1 MDTMRFIL
9 VLALAL
15 VSIMLWDAWQRDYGA
30 ASPGAAGSGEAGP
43 LSIEEDLGVPQIK
56 PEDSKTPAFPAA
68 GDPAGTS
75 AQVITVETDV
85 LRLKIDQGGTIV
97 SAELP
102 DYPVSLDKEDQ
113 PVVLLDES
121 ASLFH
126 VIQSGIIGEM
136 APTHKHA
143 FSSNRTSYSL
153 REGEDVLEV
162 PLTWVSAGGVSVTKI
177 FELARGSYRISL
189 RHVIENKSGSDWEG
203 RQYTQI
209 KRDDPSK
216 EGRKLLYTY
225 TGAVL
230 SSPDDRYEKIS
241 FDDMEDAETD
251 VEISNGWAAMI
262 QHYFVT
268 AILPSDKQAT
278 YRYYTRVFSD
288 QFYSIGNV
296 SPALRLAP
304 GQQGQLSGHL
314 YVGPKLQAD
323 LEQMAEG
330 LELTVDYGVLWFLAK
345 PLFWCL
351 DRLHGFTGNWGW
363 SIILVTV
370 LLKILFYRLS
380 AAGYRSMANM
390 RRVQP
395 RLVSIRDRYKDD
407 RARLNQAMMQIY
419 KEEKINPF
427 GGCFPILVQ
436 IPVFLA
442 LYWVLLESV
451 ELRQADFILW
461 LSDLSSK
468 DPFYVLPII
477 MGATM
482 LIQQRLNPA
491 PMDPMQEK
499 VMKALP
505 FIFTVFFAFF
515 PSGLVL
521 YWVTNNILSIAQQWL
536 ITKNLEKEGLS
547 TTKTK

>member
-1 MDTMRFIL
+1 MDTIRFVL
-9 VLALAL
+9 VLALTL
-15 VSIMLWDAWQRDYGA
+15 VSIMLWEAWQQDYGA
-30 ASPGAAGSGEAGP
+30 SGAGAGTQETTLPVEDPGIP
-43 LSIEEDLGVPQIK
+43 RIK
-56 PEDSKTPAFPAA
+56 PDDTTTPAFPRAE
-68 GDPAGTS
+68 GS
-75 AQVITVETDV
+75 ALTDGSVTMVETDV

-97 SAELP
+97 FAELP
-102 DYPVSLDKEDQ
+102 DYPVSLDKPEQ
-113 PVVLLDES
+113 AFVLLDNS
-121 ASLFH
+121 AGLYH
-126 VIQSGIIGEM
+126 VIQSGIVGES
-136 APTHKHA
+136 APTHKDV
-143 FSSNRTSYSL
+143 FSPGRTSYTL
-153 REGEDVLEV
+153 NGDENILEV
-162 PLTWVSAGGVSVTKI
+162 PFTWKSADGVTVTKVFV
-177 FELARGSYRISL
+177 FERGSYRIHL
-189 RHVIENKSGSDWEG
+189 KHIIENGSDSGWEG

-209 KRDDPSK
+209 KRDDPSR
-216 EGRKLLYTY
+216 EGRRLLYTY

-230 SSPDDRYEKIS
+230 SSPDNRYEKIS

-251 VEISNGWAAMI
+251 ETISNGWAAMI
-262 QHYFVT
+262 QHYFLT
-268 AILPSDKQAT
+268 AILPADKQAA
-278 YRYYTRVFSD
+278 YRYYTRAFSS
-288 QFYSIGNV
+288 QYYSIGNV
-296 SPALRLAP
+296 SPALQLPP
-304 GQQGQLSGHL
+304 GQQGELDDYL
-314 YVGPKLQAD
+314 YMGPKQQSE
-323 LEQMAEG
+323 LEQLAEG
-330 LELTVDYGVLWFLAK
+330 LELTVDYGFLWFLAK

-351 DRLHGFTGNWGW
+351 ERLHGLTGNWGW

-370 LLKILFYRLS
+370 LLKLLFYHLS

-395 RLVSIRDRYKDD
+395 RIMSIRDRYKDD

-451 ELRQADFILW
+451 ELRQADFIFW
-461 LSDLSSK
+461 LNDLSSK

-482 LIQQRLNPA
+482 LIQQKLNPA

-521 YWVTNNILSIAQQWL
+521 YWVTNNVLSIAQQWL
-536 ITKNLEKEGLS
+536 ITRNLEKEGLS
-547 TTKTK
+547 TAKPK

>member
-1 MDTMRFIL
+1 MDTIRFVL
-9 VLALAL
+9 VLALTL
-15 VSIMLWDAWQRDYGA
+15 VSIMLWEAWQQDYGA
-30 ASPGAAGSGEAGP
+30 SGAGAGSQETTLP
-43 LSIEEDLGVPQIK
+43 VEDPGIPRIK
-56 PEDSKTPAFPAA
+56 PDDATTPAYPRDE
-68 GDPAGTS
+68 GS
-75 AQVITVETDV
+75 ALTDGSLTTVETDV

-97 SAELP
+97 FAELP
-102 DYPVSLDKEDQ
+102 DYPVSLDIPDQ
-113 PVVLLDES
+113 AFVLLDNS
-121 ASLFH
+121 ADLYH
-126 VIQSGIIGEM
+126 VIQSGIVGER
-136 APTHKHA
+136 APTHRDV
-143 FSSNRTSYSL
+143 FSPGRSSYTL
-153 REGEDVLEV
+153 NEGDNILEV
-162 PLTWVSAGGVSVTKI
+162 PFTWKSADGVTVTKVFV
-177 FELARGSYRISL
+177 FERGSYRIHL
-189 RHVIENKSGSDWEG
+189 KHIIENGSDSGWEG

-209 KRDDPSK
+209 KRDDPSR
-216 EGRKLLYTY
+216 EGRRLLYTY

-230 SSPDDRYEKIS
+230 SSPDNRYEKIS

-251 VEISNGWAAMI
+251 ETISDGWAAMI
-262 QHYFVT
+262 QHYFLT
-268 AILPSDKQAT
+268 AILPADKQAA
-278 YRYYTRVFSD
+278 YRYYTRAFSS
-288 QFYSIGNV
+288 QYYSIGNV
-296 SPALRLAP
+296 SPALLLPP
-304 GQQGQLSGHL
+304 GRQGELDDHL
-314 YVGPKLQAD
+314 YIGPKQQSE
-323 LEQMAEG
+323 LEQLAEG

-363 SIILVTV
+363 SIILVTI
-370 LLKILFYRLS
+370 LLKVLFYRLS
-380 AAGYRSMANM
+380 ATGYRSMANM

-395 RLVSIRDRYKDD
+395 RIVAIRDRYKDD

-451 ELRQADFILW
+451 ELRQADFIFW
-461 LSDLSSK
+461 LNDLSSK
-468 DPFYVLPII
+468 DPFFVLPII

-482 LIQQRLNPA
+482 LIQQKLNPA

-521 YWVTNNILSIAQQWL
+521 YWVTNNVLSIAQQWL
-536 ITKNLEKEGLS
+536 ITRNLEKEGLS
-547 TTKTK
+547 TANK

>member
-1 MDTMRFIL
+1 MDTQRFIL
-9 VLALAL
+9 VLALTL
-15 VSIMLWDAWQRDYGA
+15 VSIMLWEAWQRDYGA
-30 ASPGAAGSGEAGP
+30 APAGAAAP
-43 LSIEEDLGVPQIK
+43 DALQPFEDPGIPQIK
-56 PEDSKTPAFPAA
+56 PDDTTARPVPGAEASQ
-68 GDPAGTS
+68 GTDGS
-75 AQVITVETDV
+75 VTTVETDV
-85 LRLKIDQGGTIV
+85 LRLKIDRGGTIV
-97 SAELP
+97 FAELP
-102 DYPVSLDKEDQ
+102 GYPISLDNPDQ
-113 PVVLLDES
+113 AFVLLNNS
-121 ASLFH
+121 TGLYH
-126 VIQSGIIGEM
+126 VIQSGIVGET
-136 APTHKHA
+136 APTHKDV
-143 FSSNRTSYSL
+143 FSSRRTSYTL
-153 REGEDVLEV
+153 NEGEDVLEV
-162 PLTWVSAGGVSVTKI
+162 PLTWKSADGVSVTKV
-177 FELARGSYRISL
+177 FTFARGSYRIHL
-189 RHVIENKSGSDWEG
+189 KHIIENGSDTDWEG

-230 SSPDDRYEKIS
+230 SSPDNRYEKIS
-241 FDDMEDAETD
+241 FDDMEDAEAD
-251 VEISNGWAAMI
+251 EAISNGWAAMI
-262 QHYFVT
+262 QHYFLT
-268 AILPSDKQAT
+268 AILPADKQAV
-278 YRYYTRVFSD
+278 YRYYTRAFSS
-288 QFYSIGNV
+288 QYYSIGNV

-304 GQQGQLSGHL
+304 GQQGELADYL
-314 YVGPKLQAD
+314 YVGPKQQSE
-323 LEQMAEG
+323 LEQLADG
-330 LELTVDYGVLWFLAK
+330 LELTVDYGILWFLAK

-351 DRLHGFTGNWGW
+351 ERLHGLTGNWGW

-370 LLKILFYRLS
+370 LLKVLFYRLS

-395 RLVSIRDRYKDD
+395 RMVAIRARHKDD

-451 ELRQADFILW
+451 ELRQADFIFW
-461 LSDLSSK
+461 LNDLSSK

-505 FIFTVFFAFF
+505 FVFTVFFAFF

-521 YWVTNNILSIAQQWL
+521 YWVTNNVLSIAQQWR

-547 TTKTK
+547 TANK

>member
-1 MDTMRFIL
+1 MDTVRFIL
-9 VLALAL
+9 IVALTL
-15 VSIMLWDAWQRDYGA
+15 VSIMLWEAWQRDYGSIPA
-30 ASPGAAGSGEAGP
+30 DTLNGDAIMPAEDPG
-43 LSIEEDLGVPQIK
+43 IPQFQ
-56 PEDSKTPAFPAA
+56 PTDTSTPASL
-68 GDPAGTS
+68 GDDGSQRADSP
-75 AQVITVETDV
+75 VIMVETDV

-97 SAELP
+97 FAELP
-102 DYPVSLDKEDQ
+102 DYPVSLNETDQ
-113 PVVLLDES
+113 PFVLLDNS
-121 ASLFH
+121 ADLYH
-126 VIQSGIIGEM
+126 VIQSGIVGETT
-136 APTHKHA
+136 PTHKDL
-143 FSSNRTSYSL
+143 FSAQQTAYTLN
-153 REGEDVLEV
+153 EDEDALEV
-162 PLTWVSAGGVSVTKI
+162 SLTWISQDGVLVSKVFV
-177 FELARGSYRISL
+177 FERGSYRIYL
-189 RHVIENKSGSDWEG
+189 KHIIENKSGKPWEG

-209 KRDDPSK
+209 KRDDPSR
-216 EGRKLLYTY
+216 EGRRLLYTY

-230 SSPDDRYEKIS
+230 SSPDNRYEKIS

-251 VEISNGWAAMI
+251 ALISNGWVAMI
-262 QHYFVT
+262 QHYFLS
-268 AILPSDKQAT
+268 AILPTDKQAE
-278 YRYYTRVFSD
+278 YRYYTRVFSSKY
-288 QFYSIGNV
+288 YSIGNL
-296 SPALRLAP
+296 SPTLQLAP
-304 GQQGQLSGHL
+304 GQQGELDGYL
-314 YVGPKLQAD
+314 YIGPKQQSV
-323 LEQMAEG
+323 LEQLADG

-351 DRLHGFTGNWGW
+351 QRLHGLTSNWGW

-370 LLKILFYRLS
+370 LLKVLFYHLS
-380 AAGYRSMANM
+380 AIGYRSMANM

-395 RLVSIRDRYKDD
+395 RIVAIRDRYKDD

-451 ELRQADFILW
+451 ELRQADFIFW
-461 LSDLSSK
+461 LNDLSSK

-477 MGATM
+477 MGVTM
-482 LIQQRLNPA
+482 LIQQKLNPA

-505 FIFTVFFAFF
+505 FVFTVFFAFF

-547 TTKTK
+547 STKVK

>member
-1 MDTMRFIL
+1 MDTIRFVL
-9 VLALAL
+9 VLALTL
-15 VSIMLWDAWQRDYGA
+15 VSIMLWEAWQKDYGA
-30 ASPGAAGSGEAGP
+30 TRAGAGTQDASLPVEDPG
-43 LSIEEDLGVPQIK
+43 IPQIK
-56 PEDSKTPAFPAA
+56 PNEMTTPAFPRDERAA
-68 GDPAGTS
+68 GMDGSVTM
-75 AQVITVETDV
+75 VETDV
-85 LRLKIDQGGTIV
+85 LRLKIDQSGTIV
-97 SAELP
+97 FAELP
-102 DYPVSLDKEDQ
+102 DYPVSLDNADQ
-113 PVVLLDES
+113 AFVLLNNTT
-121 ASLFH
+121 ALYH
-126 VIQSGIIGEM
+126 VIQSGIVGET
-136 APTHKHA
+136 APTHKDV
-143 FSSNRTSYSL
+143 FSPGRTSYTL
-153 REGEDVLEV
+153 YADEDVLEV
-162 PLTWVSAGGVSVTKI
+162 PFTWKSADGVSVTKV
-177 FELARGSYRISL
+177 FVFTRGSYRIHL
-189 RHVIENKSGSDWEG
+189 KHIIENKSGTDWEG

-209 KRDDPSK
+209 KRDDPSR

-230 SSPDDRYEKIS
+230 SSPDNRYEKIS

-251 VEISNGWAAMI
+251 ETISNGWVAMI
-262 QHYFVT
+262 QHYFLT
-268 AILPSDKQAT
+268 AILPADKQAA
-278 YRYYTRVFSD
+278 YRYYTRAFSS
-288 QFYSIGNV
+288 QYYSIGNV
-296 SPALRLAP
+296 SPALQLAP
-304 GQQGQLSGHL
+304 GQQGELADYL
-314 YVGPKLQAD
+314 YVGPKQQSE
-323 LEQMAEG
+323 LEQLAEG
-330 LELTVDYGVLWFLAK
+330 LELTVDYGFLWFLAK

-351 DRLHGFTGNWGW
+351 ERLHGLTGNWGW
-363 SIILVTV
+363 SIILVTI
-370 LLKILFYRLS
+370 LLKVLFYRLS

-395 RLVSIRDRYKDD
+395 RIVAIRDRHKDD

-451 ELRQADFILW
+451 ELRQADFIFW
-461 LSDLSSK
+461 LNDLSSK
-468 DPFYVLPII
+468 DPFFVLPII
-477 MGATM
+477 LGATM

-521 YWVTNNILSIAQQWL
+521 YWVTNNVLSIAQQWR

-547 TTKTK
+547 TANK

>member
-1 MDTMRFIL
+1 MDTPRFIL
-9 VLALAL
+9 VLALTL
-15 VSIMLWDAWQRDYGA
+15 VSIMLWEAWQQDYGA
-30 ASPGAAGSGEAGP
+30 APAGTATPDALQP
-43 LSIEEDLGVPQIK
+43 LEDPEIPQIK
-56 PEDSKTPAFPAA
+56 PDNTTTRSVPGAA
-68 GDPAGTS
+68 ALQGTDGS
-75 AQVITVETDV
+75 VTTVETDV
-85 LRLKIDQGGTIV
+85 LRLKIDRGGTIV
-97 SAELP
+97 FAELP
-102 DYPVSLDKEDQ
+102 GYPVSLDNPDQ
-113 PVVLLDES
+113 AFVLLNNS
-121 ASLFH
+121 TNLYH
-126 VIQSGIIGEM
+126 VIQSGIVGET
-136 APTHKHA
+136 APTHKDM
-143 FSSNRTSYSL
+143 FSAGRTSYTL
-153 REGEDVLEV
+153 NEGEDVLEV
-162 PLTWVSAGGVSVTKI
+162 PLTWKSADGVSVTKVFI
-177 FELARGSYRISL
+177 FARGSYRIHL
-189 RHVIENKSGSDWEG
+189 KHIVENESVTDWEG

-230 SSPDDRYEKIS
+230 SSPDNRYEKIS

-251 VEISNGWAAMI
+251 ENISNGWAAMI
-262 QHYFVT
+262 QHYFLT
-268 AILPSDKQAT
+268 ALLPADKQAV
-278 YRYYTRVFSD
+278 YRYYTRAFSS
-288 QFYSIGNV
+288 QYYSIGNV

-304 GQQGQLSGHL
+304 GQQGELANYL
-314 YVGPKLQAD
+314 YVGPKQQSE
-323 LEQMAEG
+323 LEQLADG
-330 LELTVDYGVLWFLAK
+330 LELTVDYGILWFLAK

-351 DRLHGFTGNWGW
+351 ERLYGLTGNWGW
-363 SIILVTV
+363 SIILVTIM
-370 LLKILFYRLS
+370 LKVLFYRLS

-395 RLVSIRDRYKDD
+395 RMVAIRDRHKDD

-451 ELRQADFILW
+451 ELRQADFIFW
-461 LSDLSSK
+461 LNDLSSK

-505 FIFTVFFAFF
+505 FVFTVFFAFF

-521 YWVTNNILSIAQQWL
+521 YWVTNNVLSIAQQWL

-547 TTKTK
+547 TANK

>member
-1 MDTMRFIL
+1 MDTPRFIL
-9 VLALAL
+9 VLALTL
-15 VSIMLWDAWQRDYGA
+15 VSIMLWEAWQRDYGA
-30 ASPGAAGSGEAGP
+30 APAGTATPDALQPLEDPG
-43 LSIEEDLGVPQIK
+43 IPQIK
-56 PEDSKTPAFPAA
+56 PDDTTTRSVPGAEVLQ
-68 GDPAGTS
+68 GTDGS
-75 AQVITVETDV
+75 VTTVETDV
-85 LRLKIDQGGTIV
+85 LRLKIDRGGTIV
-97 SAELP
+97 FAELP
-102 DYPVSLDKEDQ
+102 GYPVSPDNPDQ
-113 PVVLLDES
+113 AFVLLNNS
-121 ASLFH
+121 TNLYH
-126 VIQSGIIGEM
+126 VIQSGIVGET
-136 APTHKHA
+136 APTHKDI
-143 FSSNRTSYSL
+143 FSAGRTSYTL
-153 REGEDVLEV
+153 NEDEDVLEV
-162 PLTWVSAGGVSVTKI
+162 PLTWISADGVSVTKVFI
-177 FELARGSYRISL
+177 FARGSYRIHL
-189 RHVIENKSGSDWEG
+189 KHIVENGSGTDWEG

-230 SSPDDRYEKIS
+230 SSPDNRYEKIS

-251 VEISNGWAAMI
+251 ENIGNGWAAMI
-262 QHYFVT
+262 QHYFLT
-268 AILPSDKQAT
+268 AILPADKQAV
-278 YRYYTRVFSD
+278 YRYYTRAFSS
-288 QFYSIGNV
+288 QYYSIGNV

-304 GQQGQLSGHL
+304 GQQGELADYL
-314 YVGPKLQAD
+314 YVGPKQQSE
-323 LEQMAEG
+323 LEQLADG
-330 LELTVDYGVLWFLAK
+330 LELTVDYGILWFLAK

-351 DRLHGFTGNWGW
+351 ERLYGLTGNWGW

-370 LLKILFYRLS
+370 MLKVLFYRLS

-395 RLVSIRDRYKDD
+395 RMVAIRERHKDD

-482 LIQQRLNPA
+482 LIQQKLNPA

-505 FIFTVFFAFF
+505 FVFTVFFAFF

-536 ITKNLEKEGLS
+536 ITKNLEKEGHS
-547 TTKTK
+547 TAK

>member
-1 MDTMRFIL
+1 MDTPRFIL
-9 VLALAL
+9 VLALTL
-15 VSIMLWDAWQRDYGA
+15 VSIMLWEAWQRDYGA
-30 ASPGAAGSGEAGP
+30 APAGTATPDALQPLEDPG
-43 LSIEEDLGVPQIK
+43 IPQIK
-56 PEDSKTPAFPAA
+56 PDDTTTRSVPGAEVLQ
-68 GDPAGTS
+68 GTDGS
-75 AQVITVETDV
+75 VTTVETDV
-85 LRLKIDQGGTIV
+85 LRLKIDRGGTIV
-97 SAELP
+97 FAELP
-102 DYPVSLDKEDQ
+102 GYPVSLDNPDQ
-113 PVVLLDES
+113 AFVLLNNS
-121 ASLFH
+121 TNLYH
-126 VIQSGIIGEM
+126 VIQSGIVGET
-136 APTHKHA
+136 APTHKDI
-143 FSSNRTSYSL
+143 FSAGRTSYTL
-153 REGEDVLEV
+153 NEGEDVLEV
-162 PLTWVSAGGVSVTKI
+162 PLTWISADGVSVTKVFI
-177 FELARGSYRISL
+177 FARGSYRIHL
-189 RHVIENKSGSDWEG
+189 KHIVENGSGTGWEG

-230 SSPDDRYEKIS
+230 SSPDNRYEKIS

-251 VEISNGWAAMI
+251 ENIGNGWAAMI
-262 QHYFVT
+262 QHYFLT
-268 AILPSDKQAT
+268 AILPADKQAV
-278 YRYYTRVFSD
+278 YRYYTRAFSS
-288 QFYSIGNV
+288 QYYSIGNV

-304 GQQGQLSGHL
+304 GQQGELADYL
-314 YVGPKLQAD
+314 YVGPKQQSE
-323 LEQMAEG
+323 LEQLADG
-330 LELTVDYGVLWFLAK
+330 LELTVDYGILWFLAK

-351 DRLHGFTGNWGW
+351 ERLYGLTGNWGW

-370 LLKILFYRLS
+370 MLKILFYRLS

-395 RLVSIRDRYKDD
+395 RMVAIRERHKDD

-461 LSDLSSK
+461 LSDLSTK

-482 LIQQRLNPA
+482 LIQQKLNPA

-505 FIFTVFFAFF
+505 FVFTVFFAFF

-536 ITKNLEKEGLS
+536 ITKNLEKEGHS
-547 TTKTK
+547 TAK

>member
-1 MDTMRFIL
+1 MDTPRFIL
-9 VLALAL
+9 VLALTL
-15 VSIMLWDAWQRDYGA
+15 VSIMLWEAWQRDYGA
-30 ASPGAAGSGEAGP
+30 EPAGTATPDALQPLEDPG
-43 LSIEEDLGVPQIK
+43 IPQIK
-56 PEDSKTPAFPAA
+56 PDDT
-68 GDPAGTS
+68 GTRS
-75 AQVITVETDV
+75 VPGAEALQGTDGSVTTVETDV
-85 LRLKIDQGGTIV
+85 LRLKIDRGGTIV
-97 SAELP
+97 FAELP
-102 DYPVSLDKEDQ
+102 GYPVSLDNPDQ
-113 PVVLLDES
+113 AFVLLNNS
-121 ASLFH
+121 TNLYH
-126 VIQSGIIGEM
+126 VIQSGIVGES
-136 APTHKHA
+136 APTHKDV
-143 FSSNRTSYSL
+143 FSAGRTSYTL
-153 REGEDVLEV
+153 YEDEDVLEV
-162 PLTWVSAGGVSVTKI
+162 PLTWKSADGVSVTKI
-177 FELARGSYRISL
+177 FIFARGSYRIHL
-189 RHVIENKSGSDWEG
+189 KHIVENESGTDWEG

-230 SSPDDRYEKIS
+230 SSPDNRYEKIS

-251 VEISNGWAAMI
+251 ENISNGWAAMI
-262 QHYFVT
+262 QHYFLT
-268 AILPSDKQAT
+268 AILPADKQAV
-278 YRYYTRVFSD
+278 YRYYTRAFSS
-288 QFYSIGNV
+288 QYFSIGNV

-304 GQQGQLSGHL
+304 GQQGELADYL
-314 YVGPKLQAD
+314 YVGPKQQSE
-323 LEQMAEG
+323 LEQLADG
-330 LELTVDYGVLWFLAK
+330 LELTVDYGILWFLAK

-351 DRLHGFTGNWGW
+351 ERLYGLTGNWGW

-370 LLKILFYRLS
+370 MLKVLFYRLS

-395 RLVSIRDRYKDD
+395 RMVAIRERHKDD

-461 LSDLSSK
+461 LSDLSTK

-482 LIQQRLNPA
+482 LIQQKLNPA

-505 FIFTVFFAFF
+505 FVFTVFFAFF

-536 ITKNLEKEGLS
+536 ITKNLEKEGHS
-547 TTKTK
+547 TAK

>member
-1 MDTMRFIL
+1 MDTPRFIL
-9 VLALAL
+9 VLALTL
-15 VSIMLWDAWQRDYGA
+15 VSIMLWEAWQRDYGA
-30 ASPGAAGSGEAGP
+30 APAGTATPDALQPLEDPG
-43 LSIEEDLGVPQIK
+43 IPQIK
-56 PEDSKTPAFPAA
+56 PDDTATRSVPGAEALQ
-68 GDPAGTS
+68 GTDGS
-75 AQVITVETDV
+75 VTTVETDV
-85 LRLKIDQGGTIV
+85 LRLKIDRGGTIV
-97 SAELP
+97 FAELP
-102 DYPVSLDKEDQ
+102 GYPVSLDNPDQ
-113 PVVLLDES
+113 AFVLLNNS
-121 ASLFH
+121 TNLYH
-126 VIQSGIIGEM
+126 VIQSGIVGET
-136 APTHKHA
+136 APTHKDM
-143 FSSNRTSYSL
+143 FSAGRTSYTLNES
-153 REGEDVLEV
+153 EDVLEV
-162 PLTWVSAGGVSVTKI
+162 PLTWKSADGVSVTKVFI
-177 FELARGSYRISL
+177 FARGSYRIHL
-189 RHVIENKSGSDWEG
+189 KHIIENESVTDWEG

-230 SSPDDRYEKIS
+230 SSPDNRYEKIS

-251 VEISNGWAAMI
+251 ENISNGWAAMI
-262 QHYFVT
+262 QHYFLT
-268 AILPSDKQAT
+268 AILPADKQAV
-278 YRYYTRVFSD
+278 YRYYTRAFSS
-288 QFYSIGNV
+288 QYYSIGNV

-304 GQQGQLSGHL
+304 GQQGELADYL
-314 YVGPKLQAD
+314 YVGPKQQSE
-323 LEQMAEG
+323 LEQLAEG
-330 LELTVDYGVLWFLAK
+330 LELTVDYGILWFLAK

-351 DRLHGFTGNWGW
+351 ERLYGLTGNWGW

-370 LLKILFYRLS
+370 MLKVLFYRLS

-395 RLVSIRDRYKDD
+395 RMVTIRERHKDD

-451 ELRQADFILW
+451 ELRQADFIFW
-461 LSDLSSK
+461 LNDLSSK

-505 FIFTVFFAFF
+505 FVFTVFFAFF

-521 YWVTNNILSIAQQWL
+521 YWVTNNVLSIAQQWL
-536 ITKNLEKEGLS
+536 ITKNLEKEGHS
-547 TTKTK
+547 TAK